1 MAEDKENNSVTKKE
15 FLNLKKALENNKNKS
30 NNGISVKT
38 LYNGIITLS
47 SINKELKTFNKIS
60 IETNKTL
67 INEVK
72 KLNRSFNKKDED
84 IFKKKD
90 PNALILNE
98 LERGNIY
105 AKSNLKLQQGILE
118 GLKDKGK
125 GLLGLLGGLAGLA
138 VGGSLIGGGFLGY
151 LVTGKKEFLNDLWK
165 GILKYSPIKLLVK
178 AIDGGF
184 NLLVKPLIGK
194 IGKFG
199 YDIFS
204 KGIGKIAET
213 GLGKNIGKLFGKV
226 IGNNLKGVKSVFS
239 IISKAFG
246 GFGKMMGKGV
256 GKVIGNNLKGVKSVF
271 SIISKA
277 FGGFGKMMGKGVGKV
292 VGKGF
297 GKAALK
303 KIPVLGALMGLMF
316 GIDRFKQGDWVGGLL
331 EVGSG
336 IASIIPVAGTA
347 ISLAIDGFLVFRDF
361 KKIMPNNEKKNV
373 ERKKFDV
380 KNIPVIGD
388 IVKMM
393 ESINKG
399 DVLSVALTAS
409 KFIPGVGAIVDVFSF
424 LKGKFTDKSKLG
436 SGFKLQ
442 NNKVNVTGL
451 NSDLFDRFKEVAEE
465 YKLLTGQDIQIN
477 SGYRSY
483 EEQKALRLYYES
495 IGKKGYAAHEGT
507 SNHEF
512 GNAIDINTIGLNMD
526 LLDKLLEKR
535 GLDRPLKNSSKPE
548 AWHIEMKKDVR
559 VAEPKSNESN
569 YLPNNRVEEE
579 KKKNEPLVLSDSTL
593 DKLAEK
599 IGYQFKKNLP
609 EVKTGTIGNPVVVR
623 K

>member
-15 FLNLKKALENNKNKS
+15 FFNLKKALENNKNKS

-72 KLNRSFNKKDED
+72 KLNGSFNKKDED

-165 GILKYSPIKLLVK
+165 GILKYSPVKLLVK

-199 YDIFS
+199 YEIFS

-213 GLGKNIGKLFGKV
+213 GFGKNISKIIGKVFNFLPDIGKIGSSIIGKNLNKLGFVGKL
-226 IGNNLKGVKSVFS
+226 IGGSLKSVKSVFN

-246 GFGKMMGKGV
+246 GLSKFMGKGV
-256 GKVIGNNLKGVKSVF
+256 GKVL
-271 SIISKA
+271 
-277 FGGFGKMMGKGVGKV
+277 
-292 VGKGF
+292 GKGF

-393 ESINKG
+393 EAINKG

-424 LKGKFTDKSKLG
+424 LKNKFTDKSKLG

-451 NSDLFDRFKEVAEE
+451 NSDLFDRFKKVAEE
-465 YKLLTGQDIQIN
+465 YKLLTGQDIQIT
-477 SGYRSY
+477 SGYRSK
-483 EEQKALRLYYES
+483 EQQQALYDES
-495 IGKKGYAAHEGT
+495 IRQGRKGFVAPAGT

-512 GNAIDINTIGLNMD
+512 GNAIDINTVGLNMD

-569 YLPNNRVEEE
+569 YLPNNRVKEE

>member
-15 FLNLKKALENNKNKS
+15 FFNLKKALENNKNKS

-72 KLNRSFNKKDED
+72 KLNGSFNKKDED

-125 GLLGLLGGLAGLA
+125 GLLGLLGGLASLA
-138 VGGSLIGGGFLGY
+138 LGSSLIGGGFLGY

-165 GILKYSPIKLLVK
+165 GILKYSPVKLLVK

-199 YDIFS
+199 YEIFS

-213 GLGKNIGKLFGKV
+213 GLGKNIGKLF
-226 IGNNLKGVKSVFS
+226 
-239 IISKAFG
+239 
-246 GFGKMMGKGV
+246 

-399 DVLSVALTAS
+399 DVLGVALSAS

-424 LKGKFTDKSKLG
+424 LKNKFTDKSKLG

-442 NNKVNVTGL
+442 NNKVNITGL
-451 NSDLFDRFKEVAEE
+451 NSDLFDRFKKVAEE

-548 AWHIEMKKDVR
+548 AWHIEMKKDVK
-559 VAEPKSNESN
+559 VAEPKSSESN
-569 YLPNNRVEEE
+569 YLPNNRVKEE
-579 KKKNEPLVLSDSTL
+579 KKKNEPFVLSEATI

-609 EVKTGTIGNPVVVR
+609 EVKTGTIGNPIVVR

>member
-1 MAEDKENNSVTKKE
+1 M
-15 FLNLKKALENNKNKS
+15 
-30 NNGISVKT
+30 
-38 LYNGIITLS
+38 
-47 SINKELKTFNKIS
+47 
-60 IETNKTL
+60 
-67 INEVK
+67 
-72 KLNRSFNKKDED
+72 
-84 IFKKKD
+84 
-90 PNALILNE
+90 
-98 LERGNIY
+98 
-105 AKSNLKLQQGILE
+105 
-118 GLKDKGK
+118 
-125 GLLGLLGGLAGLA
+125 
-138 VGGSLIGGGFLGY
+138 
-151 LVTGKKEFLNDLWK
+151 
-165 GILKYSPIKLLVK
+165 
-178 AIDGGF
+178 
-184 NLLVKPLIGK
+184 IGK

-199 YDIFS
+199 YEIFS

-213 GLGKNIGKLFGKV
+213 GFGKNISKIIGKVFNFLPDIGKIGSSIIGKNLNKLGFVGKL
-226 IGNNLKGVKSVFS
+226 IGGSLKSVKSVFN

-246 GFGKMMGKGV
+246 GLSKFMGKGV
-256 GKVIGNNLKGVKSVF
+256 GKVL
-271 SIISKA
+271 
-277 FGGFGKMMGKGVGKV
+277 
-292 VGKGF
+292 GKGF

-361 KKIMPNNEKKNV
+361 KKIMSNNENKKT
-373 ERKKFDV
+373 ERKKIDV
-380 KNIPVIGD
+380 KKIPVIGD

-424 LKGKFTDKSKLG
+424 LKNKFTDKSKLG

-451 NSDLFDRFKEVAEE
+451 NSDLFDRFKKVAEE

-483 EEQKALRLYYES
+483 EQQKALRLYYES

-512 GNAIDINTIGLNMD
+512 GNAIDINTVGLNMD

-535 GLDRPLKNSSKPE
+535 GLDRPLKNSKKPE
-548 AWHIEMKKDVR
+548 PWHIEMKKDVR

-569 YLPNNRVEEE
+569 YLPNNRVKEE

>member
-15 FLNLKKALENNKNKS
+15 FFNLKKALENNKNKS

-72 KLNRSFNKKDED
+72 KLNGSFNKKDED

-165 GILKYSPIKLLVK
+165 GILKYSPVKLLVK

-199 YDIFS
+199 YEIFS

-213 GLGKNIGKLFGKV
+213 GLGKNIGKLF
-226 IGNNLKGVKSVFS
+226 
-239 IISKAFG
+239 
-246 GFGKMMGKGV
+246 

-451 NSDLFDRFKEVAEE
+451 NSDLFDRFKKVAEE